1 MLTMKELTE
10 LFKVSRA
17 TIYKMIDK
25 GDLAF
30 VRISGQLRF
39 LEKDVEEYIG
49 RHRVKHEKGVR

>member
-1 MLTMKELTE
+1 MLTMKELSE
-10 LFKVSRA
+10 LFKVSRV

-39 LEKDVEEYIG
+39 LEKDVDEYIE
-49 RHRVKHEKGVR
+49 RYRIKHEKGAR